1 MTERNVSARSRLRR
15 AAGGAA
21 WAALA
26 MAAGPVCGQ
35 LGSGADEIRL
45 TVLDFGRGFHV
56 ITAPAGVIA
65 GNVAVS
71 IGDQGVLIVDDF
83 LAHMVP
89 ALRAR
94 VRELG
99 GGDIPF
105 AINTHWH
112 FDHADGNQV
121 LGPDGTWIVAHE
133 NSRRMMT
140 VDNRINLVNTTIDQP
155 AYPMAALPV
164 IAFDASMQFHFN
176 GERID
181 LKYYGPAHTSG
192 DLAVFFRG
200 RNAVHLGDVFNNSGY
215 PFIDADNGGSLNGII
230 RFCESVLTEIDAG
243 TIVIPGHGP
252 VADRAAL
259 EAYTTMLTTIRDR
272 IAALVGTGAT
282 LQQVIA
288 ARPTAEWDDR
298 LGNPA
303 MFIDRAYTSLT
314 REAAAR

>member
-1 MTERNVSARSRLRR
+1 
-15 AAGGAA
+15 
-21 WAALA
+21 
-26 MAAGPVCGQ
+26 
-35 LGSGADEIRL
+35 
-45 TVLDFGRGFHV
+45 VLDFGPGFHV

-99 GGDIPF
+99 GGDIQF

-181 LKYYGPAHTSG
+181 LQYYGPAHTSG

-200 RNAVHLGDVFNNSGY
+200 RNAVHLGDVFNTSGY
-215 PFIDADNGGSLNGII
+215 PFIDVDNGGSLNGII
-230 RFCESVLTEIDAG
+230 RFCESVLAEIDAG

-298 LGNPA
+298 RGNPA
-303 MFIDRAYTSLT
+303 MFIDRAYASLT